1 MIGSSNFGEITVD
14 NLSTCKTWNNEPVVF
29 PFQYIKS
36 LYKLGILKA
45 TVSKLHSI
53 FIGVDCKVIM
63 RREGIPKKDIEKCTR
78 WGGGG
83 N

>member
-1 MIGSSNFGEITVD
+1 MLFELAAQQRLFMIGSSNFGEITVD

-53 FIGVDCKVIM
+53 FVGVDCKVM
-63 RREGIPKKDIEKCTR
+63 CPSKRR
-78 WGGGG
+78 
-83 N
+83 